1 MDNATYNLSSM
12 ILTRLKKGGDKVAFT
27 FISDNDESTA
37 ITYDQLNK
45 LVLQKASILQS
56 EIGSKRIALLSFPT
70 CLEFITSFLACVVSN
85 VIAVPLPLPKS
96 TKDRVSFERVLGV
109 LDVTE
114 AKTLLLRT
122 SDFTL
127 FENIDFNV
135 QLLDLDNTSCC
146 NTSVFVP
153 PNIQENDTAYLQ
165 FTSGSSGAPRGV
177 VLSHRNVL
185 ANLASI
191 KRAFNH
197 TESTVTL
204 SWLPLHHDMGLVGH
218 VLQPL
223 FEGGS
228 SVLISPSK
236 FLRDPLLWLR
246 SIDKYKANTSGG
258 PAFAYQLCASKLKE
272 NTDLDLSSWK
282 NAYVGSDHI
291 PAEVLD
297 SVSECFSQYGFD
309 SESWLPCYGLAEVTL
324 FVGGTNERDVL
335 TLDVDALAKNQ
346 VAVLSEQQRGKRIF
360 GYQVNSSDFDVKIV
374 NPATLIECADNA
386 IGEIW
391 LRGPSVGD
399 GYYRNDVASHQT
411 FHRKVRGAENGTESE
426 DYLCTGDLGFF
437 KDNRLYLTGR
447 SKDLI
452 IIRGVNHYPQ
462 DIEKTVLM
470 ADLGPVHHEVACFS
484 VDLKGHEQL
493 VVIRESRNRGATS
506 DELNKR
512 RELIAS
518 KVVDNHAIQV
528 GHVVF
533 VNPGIIARTTSGKIS
548 RSQCK
553 KDFLANKYNDVFSE
567 QPNSQKTS
575 DMNKRVPIV
584 GMACRFPGSANS
596 LDEFWALLSEGRD
609 AISEVPADRWDLDQ
623 YYSEVAQAGKMN
635 TRWGGFIDDVDQFDP
650 QFFSI
655 SPHEAAEMDP
665 QQRILLETSWR
676 AFEHAGITKEQL
688 KGSNTGVFV
697 GISNGDYLRLKCK
710 KDPDFIDFNAYSG
723 LGNAYS
729 IAANRIS
736 YVFDLRG
743 PSVAVDTAC
752 SSSLTAIHAAVKS
765 ILDGECD
772 TAIAGGINLMLAPDA
787 TILLS
792 QFGMMA
798 DDGRCKTFDHSA
810 NGYVRSEGCGMVVLR
825 RSELALENRDSILA
839 WILGSWQGQDGRSN
853 GITSPNP
860 DAQKQLLLN
869 TLKKAQVN
877 PSDVT
882 YIEAHGTGTKVGDPV
897 EMEQLNAVYGLD
909 SQKRC
914 YVGSVKANIGHLEAA
929 AGVAGLIK
937 LILAMQHKK
946 IPRQIHLNELNS
958 DIDLSQSRF
967 YIPTAEA
974 DWKESDSARLAAISS
989 FGFGGALVHML
1000 LEEESTSDNT
1010 NSHGQE
1016 SGDYHCILPISADT
1030 LDAMDGVIS
1039 QWKTLLTERRF
1050 SSLKQL
1056 CQVAA
1061 TRRSH
1066 FRYRAFVVASSQFE
1080 FRQSLSNLDI
1090 KDTAE
1095 SRLASMSPEAVFLF
1109 SGQSGHFAGMGK
1121 YLYRNFSVFKD
1132 AFDLCADAFEREQQR
1147 SLVELVFRDEQ
1158 EPSRNG
1164 LTELDEYAQPAL
1176 FAVEY
1181 ALAQLWISWGIIP
1194 KVLLGHSLGEITAAC
1209 LAGCMTVDETMSLVI
1224 VRGKLMMNAPGHGGM
1239 LSVLAG
1245 HDHLRSIVDLD
1256 ALELDIAA
1264 INGESITIVSG
1275 PMASICVL
1283 EDMLKKRHIN
1293 NGRLNVVHAFHS
1305 RMMDPIL
1312 DEFEQAAA
1320 KIDYKAP
1327 MLPLISSVTGKAMLM
1342 APSASY
1348 WRQHLRGCVQFN
1360 SAIDQ
1365 ILNDTSSGIFIE
1377 IGPGKT
1383 LTTCV
1388 KHHRNV
1394 SKNAVLCQSLND
1406 EALGLSTILQSFG
1419 QLYSTGVSFDWNRIY
1434 DAPESSPCDLPEH
1447 PFNQKRYWFDEVPQQ
1462 AAATI
1467 ESSADSAL
1475 PDIYDVVWQP
1485 RPMKEI
1491 AKSSAKSDGWIIVG
1505 NGRGSARR
1513 LQTLLESQNKSVF
1526 CIEPGKENGLWR
1538 DMLLSLNWGNT
1549 STISMANLCDS
1560 EEYAKTL
1567 NRIINKLARYNVA
1580 NWRVVYLGAMDST
1593 INTQTSM
1600 NSLEQDHASVGVLGL
1615 LALIKGINKVALR
1628 TSLWV
1633 VTQNAVAVNES
1644 TTEKVEYA
1652 DVSIAQAP
1660 IWGLMKTVYLEH
1672 PELRGGLVDLEAKSE
1687 NEQQLAMLI
1696 EQMEGGI
1703 DEAQVAFRNGIRY
1716 VQVLETLPLNN
1727 HLPYVADTE
1736 SAYIITGGLG
1746 GIGLAC
1752 AAWLVE
1758 KGAKHIYLLGRRSL
1772 LDIEAQIT
1780 LDSDKSETDSSVS
1793 SVLDKVAQLRQ
1804 AGANVESIACDIR
1817 DHQKVSEV
1825 INDIR
1830 RVRPIKGVLH
1840 AAGVNWVAKTVDVVP
1855 QKLLDSMAIK
1865 VSAAWNLHQ
1874 LTMKDDIDL
1883 FVLFSSVSALWGSV
1897 NLAHYT
1903 ASNYFLDALAQLRH
1917 QQGKKAVCID
1927 WGPWSEVGMSAK
1939 EEETKLLEML
1949 GLNLMTPDQALGC
1962 MERLIVNNQPQAVV
1976 ASFNWNR
1983 FQSFANFSLSPS
1995 MFENIAVENA
2005 LVSSLSSVAHL
2016 SNLSQEQAREEL
2028 IKIIKT
2034 HLSSVLHHAPDMQ
2047 FDDNTRFNFMG
2058 MDSLT
2063 AMALCARLE
2072 NHLGIDISAMAV
2084 YNYPTIGKLADYL
2097 YSLIDRSLIDSHP
2110 EAMEGESEQ
2119 TLSARFFNVPDLSD
2133 NGFRLFC
2140 FPYAG
2145 GGASVFAEWRA
2156 MMNTE
2161 VDIIPLELPGRENR
2175 ISEPSMTQMPDI
2187 VDAIVEELKP
2197 YINKPFGFFGHSL
2210 GGLLCFEVAR
2220 KLQSLGLPLP
2230 KPIVISGSVPSQYR
2244 KSEDLHRLPDNEL
2257 LEELSNRFG
2266 IVPRDGWN
2274 EDLQK
2279 ALIPTLRADMQ
2290 LSESVEILD
2299 HSPLNQRIHLFAGR
2313 DDEWAP
2319 PESMQ
2324 HWKEITTKL
2333 PVIELFEGDHMFIR
2347 GEAKNDVV
2355 QCVKQL
2361 IFERQEGV
2369 HV

>member
-12 ILTRLKKGGDKVAFT
+12 ILTRLKNGGDKVAFT
-27 FISDNDESTA
+27 FVSDNNESTA
-37 ITYDQLNK
+37 ISYDQLNK

-56 EIGSKRIALLSFPT
+56 EIGSNRIALLVFPT
-70 CLEFITSFLACVVSN
+70 CLEFVTSFLACIVSN

-96 TKDRVSFERVLGV
+96 TKDRVSFERVLGA
-109 LDVTE
+109 LDVTG
-114 AKTLLLRT
+114 AKTLLLRS
-122 SDFTL
+122 SDFSL
-127 FENIDFNV
+127 FANLDFNV
-135 QLLDLDNTSCC
+135 QLLDLDSTNSGNSPT
-146 NTSVFVP
+146 FIA
-153 PNIQENDTAYLQ
+153 PNIEAKDTAYLQ

-185 ANLASI
+185 ENLASI

-197 TESTVTL
+197 SESTVTL

-228 SVLISPSK
+228 SVLIPPSK

-291 PAEVLD
+291 PAEVLNNA
-297 SVSECFSQYGFD
+297 SECFSRHGFD
-309 SESWLPCYGLAEVTL
+309 SASWLPCYGLAEVTL
-324 FVGGTNERDVL
+324 FVGGTNERNVL
-335 TLDVDALAKNQ
+335 MLDVDALAKNQ
-346 VAVLSEQQRGKRIF
+346 VSVLNEELRGKPIF
-360 GYQVNSSDFDVKIV
+360 GYWINSSDFDVKIV
-374 NPATLIECADNA
+374 NPETLIECTEDA

-391 LRGPSVGD
+391 LRGRSIGD
-399 GYYRNDVASHQT
+399 GYYQNDVASHQT
-411 FHRKVRGAENGTESE
+411 FNRKLRGAENEG
-426 DYLCTGDLGFF
+426 YLCTGDLGFF

-470 ADLGPVHHEVACFS
+470 ADPGPVHHEVACFS
-484 VDLKGHEQL
+484 VERKGHEQL
-493 VVIRESRNRGATS
+493 VVIRESRNRGTTS
-506 DELNKR
+506 DEQTIR

-518 KVVDNHAIQV
+518 KIADNHAIQV
-528 GHVVF
+528 SHVVF
-533 VNPGIIARTTSGKIS
+533 VNPGTIARTTSGKIS

-553 KDFLANKYNDVFSE
+553 KDFLANKYHDALAE
-567 QPNSQKTS
+567 QSNSQQRKIPN
-575 DMNKRVPIV
+575 MNNRVPIV

-609 AISEVPADRWDLDQ
+609 AISEVPADRWDVDQ

-765 ILDGECD
+765 ILDGECE

-792 QFGMMA
+792 QFGMMS
-798 DDGRCKTFDHSA
+798 DDGRCKTFDNSA

-869 TLKKAQVN
+869 TLKKAQVD

-909 SQKRC
+909 TKKRC

-946 IPRQIHLNELNS
+946 IPKQIHLNELNS

-967 YIPTAEA
+967 YIPTTET
-974 DWKESDSARLAAISS
+974 DWKKADSARLAAISS

-1000 LEEESTSDNT
+1000 LEEGSTCHEPS
-1010 NSHGQE
+1010 SHGQE
-1016 SGDYHCILPISADT
+1016 SGNYHCILPISANT
-1030 LDAMDGVIS
+1030 LEAMDSVTN
-1039 QWKTLLTERRF
+1039 QWKTLLAERRF
-1050 SSLKQL
+1050 FSLKQL

-1066 FRYRAFVVASSQFE
+1066 FRYRASVVASSQFE
-1080 FRQSLSNLDI
+1080 FRQALSNLDI
-1090 KDTAE
+1090 KDTAV
-1095 SRLASMSPEAVFLF
+1095 SHLAAMSPEAVFLF
-1109 SGQSGHFAGMGK
+1109 SGQSGHFASMGK

-1132 AFDLCADAFEREQQR
+1132 AFDLCADAFERKQQR
-1147 SLVELVFRDEQ
+1147 SLVELVFCDEQ
-1158 EPSRNG
+1158 EPGSNG

-1209 LAGCMTVDETMSLVI
+1209 LAGCMTVEETMSLVI
-1224 VRGKLMMNAPGHGGM
+1224 VRGRLMMHAPGHGGM

-1245 HDHLRSIVDLD
+1245 YEDLRTSVDLD

-1275 PMASICVL
+1275 PMTSIYAL
-1283 EDMLKKRHIN
+1283 EEILKTRHIN
-1293 NGRLNVVHAFHS
+1293 SGRLNVVHAFHS

-1312 DEFEQAAA
+1312 DEFEQVAAE
-1320 KIDYKAP
+1320 IDYKAP
-1327 MLPLISSVTGKAMLM
+1327 VLPLISSVTGKSMLM

-1348 WRQHLRGCVQFN
+1348 WRQHLRECVQFDT
-1360 SAIDQ
+1360 AIDQ
-1365 ILNDTSSGIFIE
+1365 ILKDTSSAIFIE

-1388 KHHRNV
+1388 KHNRNV
-1394 SKNAVLCQSLND
+1394 SKHTVLCQSLND
-1406 EALGLSTILQSFG
+1406 DSLGLSTILQALG
-1419 QLYSTGVSFDWNRIY
+1419 QLYLAGVSLDWNRIY
-1434 DAPESSPCDLPEH
+1434 EAPESSPCDLPEH
-1447 PFNQKRYWFDEVPQQ
+1447 PFNRKRYWFDDVPENEI
-1462 AAATI
+1462 ATI
-1467 ESSADSAL
+1467 EASVENTL
-1475 PDIYDVVWQP
+1475 PDIYDIVWQP
-1485 RPMKEI
+1485 RPLAEMVKP
-1491 AKSSAKSDGWIIVG
+1491 ATKSTGWIIIG
-1505 NGRGSARR
+1505 HGRGYARR
-1513 LQTLLESQNKSVF
+1513 LQRLLESQNKPVF
-1526 CIEPGKENGLWR
+1526 CIAAGKENSLWR
-1538 DMLLSLNWGNT
+1538 DILWFLNWGSA
-1549 STISMANLCDS
+1549 STISMGDLCDS

-1567 NRIINKLARYNVA
+1567 NRIINKLARYNVT
-1580 NWRVVYLGAMDST
+1580 NWRVVYLGAMDLT
-1593 INTQTSM
+1593 ISTQTST
-1600 NSLEQDHASVGVLGL
+1600 NSLEQDHAGVGVSGL

-1644 TTEKVEYA
+1644 TTEVECA
-1652 DVSIAQAP
+1652 DVSVAQAP
-1660 IWGLMKTVYLEH
+1660 IWGLMKTAYLEH
-1672 PELRGGLVDLEAKSE
+1672 PELRGGLIDIEEKLAD
-1687 NEQQLAMLI
+1687 EQQLTLLI

-1703 DEAQVAFRNGIRY
+1703 DEAQVAFRKGIRY

-1727 HLPYVADTE
+1727 HLPYVADRE

-1758 KGAKHIYLLGRRSL
+1758 KGAKHIYLLGRHSL
-1772 LDIEAQIT
+1772 LDIEDHI
-1780 LDSDKSETDSSVS
+1780 SFVS
-1793 SVLDKVAQLRQ
+1793 GTYEADLNVLDKVEQLRQ

-1825 INDIR
+1825 IQQIR
-1830 RVRPIKGVLH
+1830 SVRPIKGVLH
-1840 AAGVNWVAKTVDVVP
+1840 AAGVNWVAKTIDVDR

-1874 LTMKDDIDL
+1874 LTIKDDVDL

-1917 QQGKKAVCID
+1917 QQGRKAVCID
-1927 WGPWSEVGMSAK
+1927 WGPWSDVGMSAK

-1949 GLNLMTPDQALGC
+1949 GLNLIAPDQALAF

-1976 ASFNWNR
+1976 ASFNWKR

-1995 MFENIAVENA
+1995 MFEKITVESA
-2005 LVSSLSSVAHL
+2005 LVSSLPNLANF
-2016 SNLSQEQAREEL
+2016 SNLTKEQAREEL
-2028 IKIIKT
+2028 LKIIKT
-2034 HLSSVLHHAPDMQ
+2034 HLSSVLHHASDKQ

-2072 NHLGIDISAMAV
+2072 THLGIDISAMAV

-2097 YSLIDRSLIDSHP
+2097 YSLMDCGS
-2110 EAMEGESEQ
+2110 ETTEGEAEQ
-2119 TLSARFFNVPDLSD
+2119 ILSSRFFNVPNVNDK
-2133 NGFRLFC
+2133 GFRLFC

-2145 GGASVFAEWRA
+2145 GGASVFAEWRS
-2156 MMNTE
+2156 MMNAE

-2197 YINKPFGFFGHSL
+2197 YIGKPFGFFGHSL

-2230 KPIVISGSVPSQYR
+2230 EPIVISGSVPSQYR
-2244 KSEDLHRLPDNEL
+2244 KSEGLHRLPDNEL
-2257 LEELSNRFG
+2257 LEALSNRFG
-2266 IVPRDGWN
+2266 IVPRGGWS

-2299 HSPLNQRIHLFAGR
+2299 HSPLNERIHLFVGR

-2319 PESMQ
+2319 PESMK
-2324 HWKEITTKL
+2324 HWREMTTKL

-2361 IFERQEGV
+2361 ISERREET
-2369 HV
+2369 HI

>member
-1 MDNATYNLSSM
+1 MDNAAYNLSSM
-12 ILTRLKKGGDKVAFT
+12 VLTRLKSGGDKVAFT
-27 FISDNDESTA
+27 FISDNDESIA
-37 ITYDQLNK
+37 VSYDQLNK
-45 LVLQKASILQS
+45 LVLQKASILQR
-56 EIGSKRIALLSFPT
+56 EIDSKRIALLLFPT
-70 CLEFITSFLACVVSN
+70 CLEFVTSFLACIVSN

-96 TKDRVSFERVLGV
+96 TKDRVSFERVLGA

-114 AKTLLLRT
+114 AKTLLLRS

-127 FENIDFNV
+127 FKNIDHNV
-135 QLLDLDNTSCC
+135 KLLDLDSTNDC
-146 NTSVFVP
+146 NTPFFEP

-185 ANLASI
+185 VNLASI
-191 KRAFNH
+191 KRAFKH

-228 SVLISPSK
+228 SVLIPSSK

-272 NTDLDLSSWK
+272 DTHLDLSSWK

-291 PAEVLD
+291 PTEILD
-297 SVSECFSQYGFD
+297 NVSECFSKHGFD

-324 FVGGTNERDVL
+324 FVGGTNERNVL
-335 TLDVDALAKNQ
+335 RIDVDALAKNQ
-346 VAVLSEQQRGKRIF
+346 VSVLSEEQRGKRIF
-360 GYQVNSSDFDVKIV
+360 GYQVNPLDFDVKIV
-374 NPATLIECADNA
+374 NPDTLIECTDNT

-391 LRGPSVGD
+391 LRGSSVGG
-399 GYYRNDVASHQT
+399 GYYRNDVASHKT
-411 FHRKVRGAENGTESE
+411 FNGKVRGTKHEN
-426 DYLCTGDLGFF
+426 YLCTGDLGFF

-447 SKDLI
+447 CKDLI

-470 ADLGPVHHEVACFS
+470 ADPGPIHHEVACFS
-484 VDLKGHEQL
+484 VDRKGHEQL
-493 VVIRESRNRGATS
+493 VVIRESRNRRAPS
-506 DELNKR
+506 DELKKR
-512 RELIAS
+512 HELIAS

-528 GHVVF
+528 SHVVF
-533 VNPGIIARTTSGKIS
+533 VSPGAIARTTSGKIS
-548 RSQCK
+548 RSRCK
-553 KDFLANKYNDVFSE
+553 KDFLANKYNGVCSE
-567 QPNSQKTS
+567 QPNSQQRKPS
-575 DMNKRVPIV
+575 SIEKRVPIV

-596 LDEFWALLSEGRD
+596 LNDFWALLSEGRD
-609 AISEVPADRWDLDQ
+609 AICEVPANRWDVDK
-623 YYSEVAQAGKMN
+623 YYSASVVQPGKMN

-825 RSELALENRDSILA
+825 RSEFALENRDSILA

-860 DAQKQLLLN
+860 EAQKQLLLN
-869 TLKKAQVN
+869 TLRKAQVN

-909 SQKRC
+909 VKKRC

-946 IPRQIHLNELNS
+946 VPGQIHLNKLNA

-967 YIPTAEA
+967 YIPTVET
-974 DWKESDSARLAAISS
+974 DWKAPDSKRLAAISS

-1000 LEEESTSDNT
+1000 LEEGNASYDTSVDE
-1010 NSHGQE
+1010 QE
-1016 SGDYHCILPISADT
+1016 SGNYHCILPISANT
-1030 LDAMDGVIS
+1030 LDAMDGVIA
-1039 QWKTLLTERRF
+1039 QWNTLLSERRF

-1066 FRYRAFVVASSQFE
+1066 FRYRASVVASSQFE
-1080 FRQSLSNLDI
+1080 FRQLLSNLDI

-1095 SRLASMSPEAVFLF
+1095 SHLASMSPEAVFLF

-1121 YLYRNFSVFKD
+1121 YLYRNFSAFKD
-1132 AFDLCADAFEREQQR
+1132 AFDLCSNAFERKQKR
-1147 SLVELVFRDEQ
+1147 SLMDIVFCDEQ
-1158 EPSRNG
+1158 EPSSNG

-1209 LAGCMTVDETMSLVI
+1209 LAGCMTVEETMSLVI
-1224 VRGKLMMNAPGHGGM
+1224 IRGELMLNAPGHGGM
-1239 LSVLAG
+1239 LSVLIG
-1245 HDHLRSIVDLD
+1245 HEDLRASVDLD
-1256 ALELDIAA
+1256 ALELDVAA

-1275 PMASICVL
+1275 PMSSIYKL
-1283 EDMLKKRHIN
+1283 EDTLKKRQIN
-1293 NGRLNVVHAFHS
+1293 SGRLNVVHAFHS

-1312 DEFEQAAA
+1312 DKFEQAAA
-1320 KIDYKAP
+1320 KINYKAP
-1327 MLPLISSVTGKAMLM
+1327 MLPIISSVTGKTMLA
-1342 APSASY
+1342 APNASY
-1348 WRQHLRGCVQFN
+1348 WRQHLRECVQFN
-1360 SAIDQ
+1360 VSIDQ
-1365 ILNDTSSGIFIE
+1365 ILNDALSDIFIE

-1383 LTTCV
+1383 LTSCV
-1388 KHHRNV
+1388 GYHRGV
-1394 SKNAVLCQSLND
+1394 SENAVLCPSLND
-1406 EALGLSTILQSFG
+1406 DSLGLSTILQSLG
-1419 QLYSTGVSFDWNRIY
+1419 QLYSTGVSLDWSRIY

-1447 PFNQKRYWFDEVPQQ
+1447 PFNQKRYWFDDAPKKD
-1462 AAATI
+1462 AAMV
-1467 ESSADSAL
+1467 EPSVENVL
-1475 PDIYDVVWQP
+1475 PDIYGVVWQP

-1491 AKSSAKSDGWIIVG
+1491 AKPSTKSDGWIIVG
-1505 NGRGSARR
+1505 NGCGYAKR
-1513 LQTLLESQNKSVF
+1513 LQSLLESQNKPVF
-1526 CIEPGKENGLWR
+1526 CIASDKERGLWR
-1538 DMLLSLNWGNT
+1538 DIFSPLNWGSISN
-1549 STISMANLCDS
+1549 ISMANLCNS
-1560 EEYAKTL
+1560 EEYATTL

-1580 NWRVVYLGAMDST
+1580 NWRVVYLGAMDLT
-1593 INTQTSM
+1593 ANTQTST
-1600 NSLEQDHASVGVLGL
+1600 NSLELDHAGVGVSGL

-1633 VTQNAVAVNES
+1633 VTKNAVAVHES
-1644 TTEKVEYA
+1644 ATDIVECT
-1652 DVSIAQAP
+1652 DVSVTQAP
-1660 IWGLMKTVYLEH
+1660 IWGLMKTAYLEH
-1672 PELRGGLVDLEAKSE
+1672 PELRGGLVDIEDKPAD
-1687 NEQQLAMLI
+1687 EQQLTLLI
-1696 EQMEGGI
+1696 DQMEAGI
-1703 DEAQVAFRNGIRY
+1703 DEAQVAFRNGVRY
-1716 VQVLETLPLNN
+1716 VQVLETLKFNN
-1727 HLPYVADTE
+1727 NSPYVADAE

-1752 AAWLVE
+1752 AAWLIE
-1758 KGAKHIYLLGRRSL
+1758 KGAKHIYLLGRHSL
-1772 LDIEAQIT
+1772 IDIESQMKHAADASKI
-1780 LDSDKSETDSSVS
+1780 DPSVS
-1793 SVLDKVAQLRQ
+1793 SVLDKVEQLRR

-1817 DHQKVSEV
+1817 DHEKVSEV
-1825 INDIR
+1825 INVIR
-1830 RVRPIKGVLH
+1830 TVRPIKGVLH
-1840 AAGVNWVAKTVDVVP
+1840 AAGVNWVAKTIDVDP
-1855 QKLLDSMAIK
+1855 QDLLDSMAIK

-1917 QQGKKAVCID
+1917 QQGKKAICID

-1949 GLNLMTPDQALGC
+1949 GLNLMTPDQALEC

-1995 MFENIAVENA
+1995 MFENITVENSS
-2005 LVSSLSSVAHL
+2005 VSSLPSMANL
-2016 SNLSQEQAREEL
+2016 SNLSKEQAREEL
-2028 IKIIKT
+2028 IMIIKA
-2034 HLSSVLHHAPDMQ
+2034 HLSSVLHHAPDIQ
-2047 FDDNTRFNFMG
+2047 FDENTRFNFIG

-2072 NHLGIDISAMAV
+2072 THLGIDISAMAV

-2097 YSLIDRSLIDSHP
+2097 YSLIDSSP
-2110 EAMEGESEQ
+2110 ELKESELEQ
-2119 TLSARFFNVPDLSD
+2119 ALPASFFNVPSLSD

-2145 GGASVFAEWRA
+2145 GGASVFSEWRS
-2156 MMNTE
+2156 MMNAE

-2244 KSEDLHRLPDNEL
+2244 KSEELYRLPDDEL
-2257 LEELSNRFG
+2257 LKELSNRFG

-2274 EDLQK
+2274 ADLQK
-2279 ALIPTLRADMQ
+2279 ALLPTLRADMQ

-2299 HSPLNQRIHLFAGR
+2299 HSLLNERIHLFAGR
-2313 DDEWAP
+2313 NDEWAP
-2319 PESMQ
+2319 PESMK
-2324 HWKEITTKL
+2324 HWGDITAKL

-2347 GEAKNDVV
+2347 GEAKNDVIES
-2355 QCVKQL
+2355 VKQL
-2361 IFERQEGV
+2361 ISARQEGV